1 MNREAIRIADEADEA
16 INKAVAVL
24 LAEDF
29 NLEDDD
35 CAVPLEMA
43 GEIIEYDTDLLNDL
57 NSIDQKLYDATIELI
72 QHRIIHRF
80 RTANK

>member
-16 INKAVAVL
+16 INKAVSVL
-24 LAEDF
+24 LAEGF

-57 NSIDQKLYDATIELI
+57 NAIDHDLYYATIDLI
-72 QHRIIHRF
+72 QDRIIHRF
-80 RTANK
+80 RAATK